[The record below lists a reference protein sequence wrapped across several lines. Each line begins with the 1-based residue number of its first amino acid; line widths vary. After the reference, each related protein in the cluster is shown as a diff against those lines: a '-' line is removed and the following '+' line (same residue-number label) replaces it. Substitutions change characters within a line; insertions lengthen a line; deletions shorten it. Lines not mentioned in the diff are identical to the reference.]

1 MTVLFSQAIACQIA
15 ELSVPSQ
22 AALQKQITYANSPP
36 LGNHFPVT
44 GGKYT
49 VQSFFCMIKVSS
61 TLQLSRCPWAAGGP
75 MNYIRETNKLC
86 IIPETLSPLTCYK
99 NTFPYSFLLFLMN
112 FQSDC
117 QPSLKTAS
125 KKIQETCFQKKK
137 VQKSNMSCWHLETKC
152 GIENMLKI
160 SYKYCAH

>member
-15 ELSVPSQ
+15 ELSVSSQ
-22 AALQKQITYANSPP
+22 AAQQKQITYANFSP

-49 VQSFFCMIKVSS
+49 VQSLFCIIKVSS

-86 IIPETLSPLTCYK
+86 IILETPIPLTCYK
-99 NTFPYSFLLFLMN
+99 NTFPSSFLLLLMN

-117 QPSLKTAS
+117 QPSLKIAS
-125 KKIQETCFQKKK
+125 KKIQQGTCFIKKK
-137 VQKSNMSCWHLETKC
+137 FRNLTSVV
-152 GIENMLKI
+152 GIWKQNLGQNI
-160 SYKYCAH
+160 C